1 MRSTKTSVVTGG
13 GIVYDSDPY
22 DEWMET
28 MNKLAANIH
37 CITSAEERF
46 GGLDED
52 STRGSG
58 EDNVRG
64 LDGDSVHGLNE
75 DSVRELDL
83 VAGLQESLLVH
94 DPAPQAQNGGEVRVE
109 G

>member
-1 MRSTKTSVVTGG
+1 MSVVTGG
-13 GIVYDSDPY
+13 GIVFDSDPY

-37 CITSAEERF
+37 CIASAEERF

-52 STRGSG
+52 SVR
-58 EDNVRG
+58 EVNVRG
-64 LDGDSVHGLNE
+64 LDEDSVCE

-83 VAGLQESLLVH
+83 AAGLQESLLVH
-94 DPAPQAQNGGEVRVE
+94 DPAPQGQQI
-109 G
+109 